1 MQNKISLNLIKS
13 FLKENGWEISDSPV
27 VNMEKAFNETLGLKL
42 YIPSSE
48 EIGDY
53 EEVSNKLIKTLCSI
67 YSQSKNDLINKIL
80 LKDFFTLKE
89 KIAELINIEE
99 VMDATQ
105 VGDEDTLMISGLDD
119 DWDKLTEMRTK
130 KVEDI
135 ITEVK
140 KLNFAL
146 KNEK

>member
-1 MQNKISLNLIKS
+1 MEEIYIMQNKISLNLIKS

-80 LKDFFTLKE
+80 LKDFF
-89 KIAELINIEE
+89 KIGRASCRER
-99 VMDATQ
+99 V
-105 VGDEDTLMISGLDD
+105 
-119 DWDKLTEMRTK
+119 
-130 KVEDI
+130 
-135 ITEVK
+135 
-140 KLNFAL
+140 
-146 KNEK
+146 

>member
-1 MQNKISLNLIKS
+1 MK
-13 FLKENGWEISDSPV
+13 
-27 VNMEKAFNETLGLKL
+27 
-42 YIPSSE
+42 
-48 EIGDY
+48 
-53 EEVSNKLIKTLCSI
+53 
-67 YSQSKNDLINKIL
+67 
-80 LKDFFTLKE
+80 TLKE
-89 KIAELINIEE
+89 KITELIDELINIEE
-99 VMDATQ
+99 AMDATQ
-105 VGDEDTLMISGLDD
+105 VDDEDTLIMLGLGD